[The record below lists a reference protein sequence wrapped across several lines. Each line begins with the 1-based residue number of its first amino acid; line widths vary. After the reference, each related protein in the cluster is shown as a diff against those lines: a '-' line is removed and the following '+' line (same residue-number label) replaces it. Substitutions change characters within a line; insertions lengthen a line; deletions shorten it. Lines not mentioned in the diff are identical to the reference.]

1 MGFFLCYY
9 FSSAKRFSS
18 VRAILRS
25 VVQPLPCFMGA
36 DTLNLCYNERTLLW
50 LVMYKDRLEMY
61 TILLNNTLES
71 Y

>member
-1 MGFFLCYY
+1 
-9 FSSAKRFSS
+9 
-18 VRAILRS
+18 
-25 VVQPLPCFMGA
+25 MGA